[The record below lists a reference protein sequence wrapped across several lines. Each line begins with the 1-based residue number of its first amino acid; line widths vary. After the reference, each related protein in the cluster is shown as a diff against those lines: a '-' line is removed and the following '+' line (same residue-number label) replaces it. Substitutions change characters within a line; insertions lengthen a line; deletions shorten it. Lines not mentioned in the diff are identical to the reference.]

1 MPVQVVNPD
10 GIHNTTTYFQASV
23 STGSKVI
30 CLSGQAAVD
39 SNGRLV
45 GAGDLA
51 AQTEQAYRNIHAAL
65 TELGASFTDVARLT
79 VYVVDWSS
87 DKMPLLLAGVRSA
100 AADLGFDHRRSMTLI
115 GCTGLA
121 DPEWLVEVEAMAI
134 VE

>member
-1 MPVQVVNPD
+1 MYLPQ
-10 GIHNTTTYFQASV
+10 GV
-23 STGSKVI
+23 SCRGYWIFCKTSELA
-30 CLSGQAAVD
+30 CLSGQAAIN
-39 SNGRLV
+39 SNGKLV

-65 TELGASFTDVARLT
+65 TELGASFADVARLT
-79 VYVVDWSS
+79 VYVVDWNS
-87 DKMPLLLAGVRSA
+87 DKMPSLLAGVNKA
-100 AADLGFDHRRSMTLI
+100 AMDLKFDHRRSITLI

>member
-10 GIHNTTTYFQASV
+10 GIHKTTTYFQASV

-30 CLSGQAAVD
+30 CLSGQAAID
-39 SNGRLV
+39 SNGKLV

-65 TELGASFTDVARLT
+65 TELGASFEDVARLT
-79 VYVVDWSS
+79 VYVVDWTS
-87 DKMPLLLAGVRSA
+87 DKMPSLLAGVNKA
-100 AADLGFDHRRSMTLI
+100 AMDLKFDHRRSITLI